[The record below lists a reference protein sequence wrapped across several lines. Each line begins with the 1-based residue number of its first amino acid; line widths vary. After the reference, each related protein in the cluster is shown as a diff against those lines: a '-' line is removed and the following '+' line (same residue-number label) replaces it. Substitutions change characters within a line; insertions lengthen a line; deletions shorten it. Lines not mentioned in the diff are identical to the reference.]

1 VKDVGTVADHEVI
14 ELVLSWVG
22 DTAIVVSTIM
32 TSRGVTADDE
42 LGDA

>member
-1 VKDVGTVADHEVI
+1 M
-14 ELVLSWVG
+14 ELAIFWVDG

-32 TSRGVTADDE
+32 ISYGVTADDE

>member
-1 VKDVGTVADHEVI
+1 VEDAGTVADHEVI
-14 ELVLSWVG
+14 ELVITSVG

-32 TSRGVTADDE
+32 TSHGVTADDE